1 MTKLI
6 KPDDARSGRMLEIV
20 RDLLR
25 ELDSPQVAERASL
38 DSSFNRDLGLGSLER
53 IELLVR
59 VERAFE
65 GRLADEVVQQADTPG
80 QWLHALDSTMD
91 GPVLEK
97 TARYPIVQP
106 GAAPSL
112 SSSPESLL
120 DVLHERAEIDPD
132 RVQMHLMDGDHGQD
146 ISYGQLLERSR
157 EVAAGLISLGL
168 KPNETVA
175 IMLPTSEEFF
185 YAFWGTILAGGI
197 AVPVYPPMQAAKV
210 EEYVKRQVGI
220 LNNASVRFLISFV
233 RVRAISQVMRLALSS
248 VQEVLTVTE
257 LRRRG
262 QARPTSSVA
271 PSDIFFLQYTSGSTG
286 DPKGVTLLHANVLA
300 NIQGIGRGVQVKS
313 DDAVVSWLPL
323 YHDMGLIGSWLFS
336 LYYGLPIT
344 ILSPLDFL
352 SRPERWFWAVH
363 DASRDVLCPA
373 PNFSYELCARKVSD
387 EAMEGVDLS
396 RWRVVINAGEA
407 VLPETLIRF
416 EQRFQAYGFNA
427 KAFIPCYGLAESSV
441 ALTFPPLW
449 RRPLIDTID
458 RGRFER
464 DGLAEPVDEG
474 ENETSSISFV
484 ANGCP
489 ISGHEIRVVD
499 AQGCDVDERVRGRV
513 LFRGPSKTPGYYR
526 NPEATSA
533 VTSEDGWMDTGDVG
547 YLAANEIYI
556 TGRLKEM
563 IIKGGHNITPHEVEL
578 ASAEAVGVRRG
589 CVAAFGVTDHDTG
602 TERLVVVAEIRS
614 GHAGEYDRI
623 RDDVIRTVDERV
635 GTPPDHVELVA
646 PQIIPKTSSGKI
658 RRGQAKT
665 LYEQGRLQATYISP
679 WMQMVRLW
687 SSHMSAY
694 IQLLSKRFVVWSRDT
709 MRAVAIVTIGSV
721 FGILA
726 RLAPTRHFAAVTIRQ
741 GARLIASWIGMSN
754 GAMAMTR
761 KDTESSVLYV
771 ANRSGPYDVMTLVAM
786 LPEVISLAENAG
798 LEDLPVSAAFL
809 LEPLV
814 ITDTGEVCS
823 PPGETLEQRVLRA
836 LLKEGSVLVLA
847 ENPTEREVTRNCYR
861 VEPLMAAATANAQV
875 VPVRLSLAAEHA
887 PVATTLGGS
896 LDPYG
901 VGLESALRLREK
913 IREIIATL

>member
-1 MTKLI
+1 MTKLV
-6 KPDDARSGRMLEIV
+6 KSDTSRSERMLEIV

-53 IELLVR
+53 VELLVR
-59 VERAFE
+59 VERAFD

-80 QWLHALDSTMD
+80 QWLRALDSTMD
-91 GPVLEK
+91 GAAREQA
-97 TARYPIVQP
+97 ARYPIVQP
-106 GAAPSL
+106 GAAPLL
-112 SSSPESLL
+112 SSSPESFL
-120 DVLHERAEIDPD
+120 DVLRERVDIDPD
-132 RVQMHLMDGDHGQD
+132 RVQVHLMDGDHGQD

-197 AVPVYPPMQAAKV
+197 AVPIYPPMQAAKI

-220 LNNASVRFLISFV
+220 LNNAGVRFLISFV
-233 RVRAISQVMRLALSS
+233 RVQAVSQVMRLALSS

-262 QARPTSSVA
+262 RAKPASSVD

-286 DPKGVTLLHANVLA
+286 NPKGVTLRHANVLA
-300 NIQGIGRGVQVKS
+300 NIQGIGWGVQVKP

-323 YHDMGLIGSWLFS
+323 YHDMGLIGSWLFG

-352 SRPERWFWAVH
+352 SRPERWLWAVN

-416 EQRFQAYGFNA
+416 EQRFRSYGFNA
-427 KAFIPCYGLAESSV
+427 KGFIPCYGLAESSV
-441 ALTFPPLW
+441 ALTFSPLW
-449 RRPLIDTID
+449 REPLIDTID
-458 RGRFER
+458 RSRFER

-484 ANGCP
+484 ANGRP
-489 ISGHEIRVVD
+489 IPGHEIRVVD
-499 AQGCDVDERVRGRV
+499 AQGCDVDERVRGRI

-526 NPEATSA
+526 NPEATAA
-533 VTSEDGWMDTGDVG
+533 VISEDGWMDTGDVG

-556 TGRLKEM
+556 TGRLKET

-578 ASAEAVGVRRG
+578 ASAEVVGIRRG

-602 TERLVVVAEIRS
+602 TERLVVVAETRS
-614 GHAGEYDRI
+614 GHAGEFDRI

-646 PQIIPKTSSGKI
+646 PQTIPKTSSGKI
-658 RRGQAKT
+658 RRGQAKI
-665 LYEQGRLQATYISP
+665 LYEQGRLQVSHTSP
-679 WMQMVRLW
+679 WIQMARLWISHIGAYVRL
-687 SSHMSAY
+687 
-694 IQLLSKRFVVWSRDT
+694 LSTRFVLWSRDT
-709 MRAVAIVTIGSV
+709 MREVVVVTIGIV
-721 FGILA
+721 FGVLA
-726 RLAPTRHFAAVTIRQ
+726 RLAPTRHFAAVMIRQ
-741 GARLIASWIGMSN
+741 GARLIASWIDMSN
-754 GAMAMTR
+754 GAMEMAR
-761 KDTESSVLYV
+761 KDTSGSVLYI
-771 ANRSGPYDVMTLVAM
+771 ANRAGPYDAMTLVAM
-786 LPEVISLAENAG
+786 LPEVISLAENTG
-798 LEDLPVSAAFL
+798 FEDLPIGVTFL

-814 ITDTGEVCS
+814 IADTGEVYS
-823 PPGETLEQRVLRA
+823 PPGETLEQRVLRV
-836 LLKEGSVLVLA
+836 LLEEGSVLVLA
-847 ENPTEREVTRNCYR
+847 ENPTGREITRNRYR
-861 VEPLMAAATANAQV
+861 VEPLIAAAAANVQV
-875 VPVRLSLAAEHA
+875 VPVRLSPVAEHT
-887 PVATTLGGS
+887 PVTITLGDS

-901 VGLESALRLREK
+901 VDLESASRLREK
-913 IREIIATL
+913 IREIIAAL